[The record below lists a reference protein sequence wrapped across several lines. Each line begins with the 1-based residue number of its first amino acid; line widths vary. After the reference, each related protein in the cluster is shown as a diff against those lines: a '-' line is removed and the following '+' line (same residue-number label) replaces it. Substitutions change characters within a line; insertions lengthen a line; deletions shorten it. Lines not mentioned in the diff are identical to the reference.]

1 MTAFVA
7 RLAEIRLQRRP
18 VGCQDVAMTHTI
30 RAVRA
35 EDWPL
40 AKEIRLAALRDPA
53 APIAFLETYEQAAAM
68 PDEFWQGRAA
78 GAAEGKGVRQ
88 FVGEDADGRWLG
100 TVTVRVELPGVLDF
114 FGGTPQVAQTHV
126 VAVFVRPEA
135 RGSGL
140 AEALFR
146 AALEW
151 SWALSE
157 PHIERVRL
165 YVHEDNAR
173 AEAMYEKVGFKRTGA
188 TVSSV
193 AGREVELAIQ
203 R

>member
-1 MTAFVA
+1 MTN
-7 RLAEIRLQRRP
+7 
-18 VGCQDVAMTHTI
+18 TI

-40 AKEIRLAALRDPA
+40 VKEIRLASLRDPA
-53 APIAFLETYEQAAAM
+53 ARIAFRETYEQAAAL
-68 PDEFWQGRAA
+68 PDDFWQGRAA
-78 GAAEGKGVRQ
+78 GAAEGRSLRQ
-88 FVGEDADGRWLG
+88 FIGQDADGRLLG
-100 TVTVRVELPGVLDF
+100 TVTVLVEVPGVQGV
-114 FGGTPQVAQTHV
+114 FGDTPQVPQTHI

-135 RGSGL
+135 RGTGL
-140 AEALFR
+140 AEELFG

-151 SWALSE
+151 SWSLPE

-165 YVHEDNAR
+165 RVHEENTR

-188 TVSSV
+188 AVSVS

-203 R
+203 RG

>member
-1 MTAFVA
+1 
-7 RLAEIRLQRRP
+7 
-18 VGCQDVAMTHTI
+18 MTHTI

-68 PDEFWQGRAA
+68 PDESWQGRTAA
-78 GAAEGKGVRQ
+78 AAEGKSVRQ
-88 FVGEDADGRWLG
+88 FVGEDADGQWLG
-100 TVTVRVELPGVLDF
+100 TVTVLVELPGVQDF
-114 FGGTPQVAQTHV
+114 FGGTPQVVQTQV

-151 SWALSE
+151 SWAQSE
-157 PHIERVRL
+157 PQIERVRL

-173 AEAMYEKVGFKRTGA
+173 AEAMYEKVGFERTGV
-188 TVSSV
+188 TMSSM

>member
-1 MTAFVA
+1 
-7 RLAEIRLQRRP
+7 
-18 VGCQDVAMTHTI
+18 MTHTI

-35 EDWPL
+35 DDWPL
-40 AKEIRLAALRDPA
+40 AKDIRLAALRDPV
-53 APIAFLETYEQAAAM
+53 APIAFVETHEEAAAM

-78 GAAEGKGVRQ
+78 GAAQGKAVRQ

-100 TVTVRVELPGVLDF
+100 TVTVLVELPGVEDV

-157 PHIERVRL
+157 PHVERVRL
-165 YVHEDNAR
+165 FVHEDNKR

-188 TVSSV
+188 TVS
-193 AGREVELAIQ
+193 GEGGLQYELATQ
-203 R
+203 RS

>member
-1 MTAFVA
+1 MT
-7 RLAEIRLQRRP
+7 Q
-18 VGCQDVAMTHTI
+18 TI

-35 EDWPL
+35 NDWQS

-53 APIAFLETYEQAAAM
+53 APIAFLQTYEQAAAM
-68 PDEFWQGRAA
+68 PDEIWQKRAA
-78 GAAEGKGVRQ
+78 DAAEGKSVRQ
-88 FVGEDADGRWLG
+88 FVGEDAGGRWLG
-100 TVTVRVELPGVLDF
+100 TITVLVERPGMQDF
-114 FGGTPQVAQTHV
+114 LGATLEVAQTHV

-151 SWALSE
+151 SWALPE
-157 PHIERVRL
+157 PQIERVRL

-173 AEAMYEKVGFKRTGA
+173 AETMYRKVGFERTGA
-188 TVSSV
+188 TMSSV
-193 AGREVELAIQ
+193 AGREVELAVP
-203 R
+203 RSR